1 MGMINYGAPPAA
13 DEIEVSLF
21 GPGYGEA
28 VAVHLG
34 EGSWLLVDSCVDPES
49 KGSASVT
56 YLDRIGV
63 DPSQVRTIVASHWH
77 DDHVRGISQIS
88 AKYSDAEFVIPAVFN
103 DREATAF
110 LAAYSG
116 VSTSGL
122 SRGTRE
128 LYDVVRSRDVVHPA
142 LHRSIILDTTLCGR
156 RVLVTAISPL
166 PAAFAQFIAHVTQH
180 RAQQDAPINHAP
192 DLRPNTEAVAI
203 HFDFGDDALLLGA
216 DLEENPG
223 LGWSAVVADSWSGQ
237 RRPATAYKVAHHG
250 SHTGD
255 CPEIWRTLL
264 QSQPVACLTPY
275 TLAGRRLPTEL
286 DKVRVKANTP
296 HAYISSGASRRPEMD
311 ARLLKRLGDICTN
324 ISKADPA
331 FGAVRLR
338 KPTRATSWN
347 VELFGAAQA
356 L

>member
-1 MGMINYGAPPAA
+1 MIDYGAPPAA
-13 DEIEVSLF
+13 DEIEFSLF

-34 EGSWLLVDSCVDPES
+34 DGTWLLVDSCLDPES
-49 KGSASVT
+49 QESATVT

-63 DPSQVRTIVASHWH
+63 APSQVRTIVASHWH
-77 DDHVRGISQIS
+77 DDHVRGISRIS
-88 AKYSDAEFVIPAVFN
+88 SRYADAEFVIPAVFN

-116 VSTSGL
+116 VLTSGL

-128 LYDVVRSRDVVHPA
+128 LYDVVKSRDRVFPA
-142 LHRSIILDTTLCGR
+142 LHRSIILDTRLGGR
-156 RVLVTAISPL
+156 GVLVTALSPL
-166 PAAFAQFIAHVTQH
+166 PAAFAQFIAHLTQH
-180 RAQQDAPINHAP
+180 RAQPDEPVNHAP
-192 DLRPNTEAVAI
+192 ELRPNTAAVAI
-203 HFDFGDDALLLGA
+203 HFDFGDEALLLGA
-216 DLEENPG
+216 DLEECPG
-223 LGWSAVVADSWSGQ
+223 LGWSAVVADSWSGR

-250 SHTGD
+250 SRTGD
-255 CPEIWRTLL
+255 CPRIWTTLL

-275 TLAGRRLPTEL
+275 TLAGRRLPTEG
-286 DKVRVKANTP
+286 DKVRIRANTP

-311 ARLLKRLGDICTN
+311 ARVLKRLGDLCRN
-324 ISKADPA
+324 MSKADPA

-338 KPTRATSWN
+338 KPGGATAWN
-347 VELFGAAQA
+347 VELFGAARA